1 MYILVNKSLNQLKIE
16 NSTLKED
23 LEKSKKETKFYF
35 TEYNK
40 IEEQLKG
47 TVQEKEETKQKLDKL
62 NMLTRGKFSK
72 KK

>member
-23 LEKSKKETKFYF
+23 LEKSKNETKFYF